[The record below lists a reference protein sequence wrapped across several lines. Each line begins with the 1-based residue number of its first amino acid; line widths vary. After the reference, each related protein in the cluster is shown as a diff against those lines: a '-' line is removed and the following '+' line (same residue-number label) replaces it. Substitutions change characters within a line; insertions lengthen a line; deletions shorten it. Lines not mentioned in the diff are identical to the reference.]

1 MNKLNYKSDLAL
13 NDKVLIGIVRAG
25 ELFKRVHDAVF
36 RKYGMTF
43 PQYNVLRV
51 LISSEKG
58 QNTSSNVG
66 KIMLVSGANI
76 TGIAKRLEK
85 SGFLLRKGDP
95 RDERV
100 TLLQITS
107 KGRLALRN
115 IEKERVESLE
125 HILEDFSEEDKNQ
138 MLEKIR
144 KILKKEKPNSG
155 DGNEKEKQP

>member
-1 MNKLNYKSDLAL
+1 MAQYGYTSNLNL

-36 RKYGMTF
+36 RNYGLTF

-51 LISSEKG
+51 LDASEKG
-58 QNTSSNVG
+58 QNTSSNVS

-85 SGFLLRKGDP
+85 HGFLIRKGDP

-100 TLLQITS
+100 TILEITP
-107 KGRLALRN
+107 KGRQALRN
-115 IEKERVESLE
+115 IEQERDESLKN
-125 HILEDFSEEDKNQ
+125 ILADFSEDDKRQ
-138 MLEKIR
+138 ILEKIR
-144 KILKKEKPNSG
+144 RILKKDK
-155 DGNEKEKQP
+155 

>member
-1 MNKLNYKSDLAL
+1 MVRYGYTSDLSL

-36 RKYGMTF
+36 RHYGLTF

-51 LISSEKG
+51 LDTSEKG
-58 QNTSSNVG
+58 QNTSSNVS

-85 SGFLLRKGDP
+85 HGFLIRKGDP

-100 TLLQITS
+100 TILEITH
-107 KGRLALRN
+107 KGRQALRN
-115 IEKERVESLE
+115 IEQERDESLKN
-125 HILEDFSEEDKNQ
+125 ILADFSEDDKQ
-138 MLEKIR
+138 QILEIIR
-144 KILKKEKPNSG
+144 RILKRDK
-155 DGNEKEKQP
+155 

>member
-1 MNKLNYKSDLAL
+1 MGQYGYTSNLSL

-25 ELFKRVHDAVF
+25 ELFKREHDAVF
-36 RKYGMTF
+36 RNYGLTF

-51 LISSEKG
+51 LDASEKG
-58 QNTSSNVG
+58 QNTSSNVS

-85 SGFLLRKGDP
+85 HGFLIRKGDP

-100 TLLQITS
+100 TLLEITH
-107 KGRLALRN
+107 KGRQALRN
-115 IEKERVESLE
+115 IEQERDENLKN
-125 HILEDFSEEDKNQ
+125 ILADFSEDDKRH

-144 KILKKEKPNSG
+144 QILKKER
-155 DGNEKEKQP
+155 

>member
-1 MNKLNYKSDLAL
+1 MGQYGYTSDLSL

-25 ELFKRVHDAVF
+25 ELFKREHDAVF
-36 RKYGMTF
+36 RNYGLTF

-51 LISSEKG
+51 LDTSENG
-58 QNTSSNVG
+58 QNTSSNVS

-85 SGFLLRKGDP
+85 NGFLIRKGDP

-100 TLLQITS
+100 TILEITQ
-107 KGRLALRN
+107 KGRQALKNIEQERDENLRN
-115 IEKERVESLE
+115 ILA
-125 HILEDFSEEDKNQ
+125 DFSEADKRQ

-144 KILKKEKPNSG
+144 QILKKDK
-155 DGNEKEKQP
+155 K

>member
-1 MNKLNYKSDLAL
+1 MEQHTYTSDLKL

-36 RKYGMTF
+36 RNYGVTF

-51 LISSEKG
+51 LVSSKGG

-85 SGFLLRKGDP
+85 NGFLIRKGDP
-95 RDERV
+95 KDERV
-100 TLLQITS
+100 TLLEITS
-107 KGRLALRN
+107 KGKQTLKR
-115 IEKERVESLE
+115 IEKERADSLE
-125 HILEDFSEEDKNQ
+125 TILEGFS
-138 MLEKIR
+138 
-144 KILKKEKPNSG
+144 
-155 DGNEKEKQP
+155 EKEKQDILNKIRRILKRNRQ

>member
-1 MNKLNYKSDLAL
+1 MGQYGYTSDLSL

-25 ELFKRVHDAVF
+25 ELFKREHDAVF
-36 RKYGMTF
+36 RNYGLTF

-51 LISSEKG
+51 LDTSENG
-58 QNTSSNVG
+58 QNTSSNVS

-85 SGFLLRKGDP
+85 NGFLIRKGDP

-100 TLLQITS
+100 TILEITQ
-107 KGRLALRN
+107 KGRQALKNIEQERDENLRN
-115 IEKERVESLE
+115 ILA
-125 HILEDFSEEDKNQ
+125 DFSEEDKRQ

-144 KILKKEKPNSG
+144 QILNKDQK
-155 DGNEKEKQP
+155 

>member
-1 MNKLNYKSDLAL
+1 MNKFNYKSDLAL

-36 RKYGMTF
+36 RKYGLTF

-51 LISSEKG
+51 LVSSENG

-76 TGIAKRLEK
+76 TGIAKRLENN
-85 SGFLLRKGDP
+85 GFLIRKGDP

-100 TLLQITS
+100 TLLEITS
-107 KGRLALRN
+107 KGRQTLKN
-115 IEKERVESLE
+115 IQQEKDESLE
-125 HILEDFSEEDKNQ
+125 KILEDFPEADK
-138 MLEKIR
+138 KD
-144 KILKKEKPNSG
+144 ILKKIRLILTKDKSTSRER
-155 DGNEKEKQP
+155 NEKEKRI